1 MNLDEIRFYRKL
13 LKLQKSF
20 CCALALTALLSLP
33 SGSCKRN
40 NSNNISMSS
49 SISLDKSS
57 RDMLLDSVSMPIR
70 RAIVSYKTCQALNY
84 VGNAVVN
91 NVGMALDYIHSMCEL
106 SYPEKMQ
113 VIMEREKLTYDEL
126 DECIAGMIAE
136 SCEDGNNYG
145 ECYRTMSTL
154 FNRIH
159 SISMVD
165 YVSDLKKGADG
176 SRLICQ
182 FEAKNQFSVYA
193 HRSYEEYLGRIDLK
207 GYQACIDML
216 YSGIPSH
223 NYIQFNNVPPKDGI
237 PLDQYIDG
245 QSNGTPYEHFYDNGN
260 YYYTELKENDRI
272 PNEAMDNRVIMND
285 EMKRVLGRN

>member
-13 LKLQKSF
+13 LKLQKRF
-20 CCALALTALLSLP
+20 CCALALTTILSLP
-33 SGSCKRN
+33 LSSCKRN

-49 SISLDKSS
+49 SVSFDKTS
-57 RDMLLDSVSMPIR
+57 RDVLLNNVSVPVR
-70 RAIVSYKTCQALNY
+70 KAIVAYRTRQVLNY
-84 VGNAVVN
+84 VGDVANAVVD
-91 NVGMALDYIHSMCEL
+91 NVKMASDYLYSMCEL

-126 DECIAGMIAE
+126 DECIAGMVKE

-154 FNRIH
+154 FNRKH
-159 SISMVD
+159 SISMVN
-165 YVSDLKKGADG
+165 YVSGLKEGADG
-176 SRLICQ
+176 SSLICQ
-182 FEAKNQFSVYA
+182 FEAKNQFAVYA
-193 HRSYEEYLGRIDLK
+193 HRSYVKYLGRIDLK

-216 YSGIPSH
+216 YSGIPCH
-223 NYIQFNNVPPKDGI
+223 NYLQFNDVPPKD
-237 PLDQYIDG
+237 DK
-245 QSNGTPYEHFYDNGN
+245 PYEQFITNGN

-272 PNEAMDNRVIMND
+272 PNEAIDNRVIMND